1 MASTNV
7 GSIHYDLDLNTSAFD
22 RAMAGVSGKLTSVGK
37 TMSNVGSTMTAMVTL
52 PIVAGAAYAVKAASD
67 LNETMNKVEVAFKDN
82 AKEVLD
88 WSKTSI
94 KSMGLARQSALD
106 AAALFGDMGTSMG
119 LSTKEASKMS
129 MSMVQLGA
137 DLASFKNIPIAE
149 AQTAL
154 AGVFTG
160 ETESL
165 KRLGIVMTETNL
177 LEFARAKGITKTMQ
191 EMTQAEK
198 VQLRYQYIMD
208 KTKNSQGDFIRT
220 SEGTANQIR
229 MTQERFK
236 ELSATIGTKLLP
248 IANKLLGFIN
258 DLFDAFG
265 KLSPKQQ
272 DMILMFIGVA
282 AAIGPILFIGGKL
295 LTLFGLIA
303 AHPVIAAIALLA
315 AGLVYLQLKFQ
326 TFDPIIKAVSDVLNV
341 TLIPMFKILWDI
353 IQNKVIPAFQELW
366 AKHGK
371 ELTTLFNF
379 LGGSVLFVIIAML
392 VQFTAVVIALAYAF
406 ATLISWLTQGISW
419 LKNFGDNMESLGSR
433 TMTQARQMGS
443 SLAEFSRGVG
453 ASLGS
458 AINHARN
465 FIGNLI
471 GTFSSA
477 GSWLYNAGIQVVQGL
492 IRGVQAAYGH
502 AVAYVRG
509 LGDSIKSN
517 FRAVLSIK
525 SPSKVFQGYGKNITD
540 GLVIGMEKGMNAIDN
555 QVASLIPRD
564 ISLATSPNQSPV
576 NNSNTTINIGTIQ
589 DRQDADRIIRHLDN
603 NQILSTRGGSQQ
615 WAI

>member
-1 MASTNV
+1 MASTSV

-22 RAMAGVSGKLTSVGK
+22 KAMAGISGKLTSVGQ
-37 TMSNVGSTMTAMVTL
+37 TMSNVGQTMTVGLTL

-67 LNETMNKVEVAFKDN
+67 LNETINKVKVSFKDN

-94 KSMGLARQSALD
+94 KSMGLAKQSALD

-154 AGVFTG
+154 ASVFTG

-191 EMTQAEK
+191 QMTQSEK
-198 VQLRYQYIMD
+198 VQLRYQYLMD

-220 SEGTANQIR
+220 SDGTANQIR

-236 ELSATIGTKLLP
+236 ELSATIGAKLLP
-248 IANKLLGFIN
+248 LANKVLSFIN

-282 AAIGPILFIGGKL
+282 AAIGPILFVGGKL
-295 LTLFGLIA
+295 LTLFGLIV

-326 TFDPIIKAVSDVLNV
+326 TFDPIIKAISDVLNV
-341 TLIPMFKILWDI
+341 TLIPMFKILWDV
-353 IQNKVIPAFQELW
+353 IQNKVIPAFQNLW

-406 ATLISWLTQGISW
+406 ATLISWLTQAISW

-433 TMTQARQMGS
+433 TMTQARQMGA

-477 GSWLYNAGIQVVQGL
+477 GSWLYNSGIQLVQGL
-492 IRGVQAAYGH
+492 IRGVQAAYGQ
-502 AVAYVRG
+502 AVAYIRG
-509 LGDSIKSN
+509 LGDSIKSS
-517 FRAVLSIK
+517 FRATLSIK

-540 GLVIGMEKGMNAIDN
+540 GLVIGMQKGMSAIDN

-576 NNSNTTINIGTIQ
+576 NNSSTTINIGTIQ
-589 DRQDADRIIRHLDN
+589 DRQDADRIIQQLDR
-603 NQILSTRGGSQQ
+603 NQILSTRGGSSQ
-615 WAI
+615 WPI